1 MAATKTRLKA
11 ELAKALR
18 AKDEFMKEISSEPL
32 YQSTSKEVK
41 QKFMYVL
48 TTLGERPSTR
58 SNMRLMACSWM

>member
-1 MAATKTRLKA
+1 MTILRSRVKSAKKYPTRKLKTL
-11 ELAKALR
+11 
-18 AKDEFMKEISSEPL
+18 KEISSEPL